1 MKETTETTSPGPKK
15 IALAGRRTAVAPA
28 GELMREE
35 PGPRGLPLV
44 ISPAV
49 AGVDPLAWA
58 EANRAGIEE
67 RLQRHGAILFRDFFR
82 GSLQGIPQGIESLQA
97 FVRAVCGD
105 LLEYR
110 ERSSPRSELAD
121 RVYTSTD
128 YPAEQPIFPHNEH
141 SYARRF
147 PLKLFF
153 FCVTP
158 SETGGETP
166 IGDTRRILQR
176 IDPEVRRRFEE
187 RGWMYVRNFH
197 PGFGLSWQ
205 TVFQTDDRARVEAY
219 CEEAGI
225 EWEWRPGDRLRTR
238 QVRPATAR
246 HPRTGETVWFNH
258 ATFFHV
264 STLPAE
270 IREPLLRDF
279 GSGEDLPNNT
289 FYGDGS
295 PIEPEVAEHLRQAYL
310 AEMVAPPWQ
319 QGDLLLIDNM
329 LTAHARNPFTGPRK
343 VVVAMADPHQRD
355 DV

>member
-1 MKETTETTSPGPKK
+1 MKQTENQGPKK
-15 IALAGRRTAVAPA
+15 LTLAGRRAAVAPA
-28 GELMREE
+28 GELVREE
-35 PGPRGLPLV
+35 PGPAGLPLV
-44 ISPAV
+44 VSPAV
-49 AGVDPLAWA
+49 AGVDALAWA

-67 RLQRHGAILFRDFFR
+67 RLLRHGAVLFRGF
-82 GSLQGIPQGIESLQA
+82 GLHGIEDLQA
-97 FVRAVCGD
+97 FVRAVGGD

-147 PLKLFF
+147 PCKLFF
-153 FCVTP
+153 FCITP
-158 SETGGETP
+158 PETGGETP
-166 IGDTRRILQR
+166 IGDTRRVFRR
-176 IDPEVRRRFEE
+176 IDPEVRRRFGE

-205 TVFQTDDRARVEAY
+205 TVFQTDNRAQVEAY
-219 CEEAGI
+219 CREAGI
-225 EWEWRPGDRLRTR
+225 EWEWRSGDRLRTR
-238 QVRPATAR
+238 QVRPVTAR
-246 HPRTGETVWFNH
+246 HPRTGETIWFNH

-264 STLPAE
+264 STLAAA

-279 GSGEDLPNNT
+279 GEEDLPNNT
-289 FYGDGS
+289 YYGDGS
-295 PIEPEVAEHLRQAYL
+295 PIEPETAEHLRQAYL
-310 AEMVAPPWQ
+310 REMVELPWR
-319 QGDLLLIDNM
+319 QGDLLLIDNL

-343 VVVAMADPHQRD
+343 IVVAMADLHTRD

>member
-1 MKETTETTSPGPKK
+1 MTETMNQGPKK
-15 IALAGRRTAVAPA
+15 LALAGRRATVAPA
-28 GELMREE
+28 GELVREA
-35 PGPRGLPLV
+35 PGPAGLPL
-44 ISPAV
+44 ILEPAV
-49 AGVDPLAWA
+49 AGVDALAWA
-58 EANRAGIEE
+58 AANRASIEE
-67 RLQRHGAILFRDFFR
+67 RLLRHGALLFRGF
-82 GSLQGIPQGIESLQA
+82 GLHGIEGLQA
-97 FVRAVCGD
+97 FVRAVCGE

-153 FCVTP
+153 SCVTP
-158 SETGGETP
+158 AETGGETP

-176 IDPEVRRRFEE
+176 IDPEVRARFEE

-205 TVFQTDDRARVEAY
+205 TVFQTEERVRVEEY
-219 CEEAGI
+219 CREAGI

-238 QVRPATAR
+238 QVRPMTAR

-258 ATFFHV
+258 ATFFHI
-264 STLPAE
+264 STLPAA

-279 GSGEDLPNNT
+279 GEEDLPNNT
-289 FYGDGS
+289 WYGDGS

-310 AEMVAPPWQ
+310 SEMVELPWR
-319 QGDLLLIDNM
+319 QGDILLIDNM

-343 VVVAMADPHQRD
+343 VVVAMADPHTRD

>member
-1 MKETTETTSPGPKK
+1 MSEPTKPAPKK
-15 IALAGRRTAVAPA
+15 LAVAGRRAAVAPA
-28 GELMREE
+28 GELVREE
-35 PGPRGLPLV
+35 PGPAGLPL
-44 ISPAV
+44 ILTPAV

-58 EANRAGIEE
+58 EAGRAGLEERLLRHGALLFRGFGVAGIE
-67 RLQRHGAILFRDFFR
+67 G
-82 GSLQGIPQGIESLQA
+82 LQA

-153 FCVTP
+153 SCITP
-158 SETGGETP
+158 PESGGETP
-166 IGDTRRILQR
+166 IGDTRRIFRR

-205 TVFQTDDRARVEAY
+205 TVFQTGDRARVEEY
-219 CEEAGI
+219 CRDAGI
-225 EWEWRPGDRLRTR
+225 EWEWRSGDRLRTR
-238 QVRPATAR
+238 QVRPVTAR

-258 ATFFHV
+258 AAFFHV
-264 STLPAE
+264 STLPAA

-279 GSGEDLPNNT
+279 GAEDLPNNT
-289 FYGDGS
+289 WYGDGS
-295 PIEPEVAEHLRQAYL
+295 PIEPETAEHLRQAYL
-310 AEMVAPPWQ
+310 QEMVELPWQ
-319 QGDLLLIDNM
+319 EGDVLLIDNM

-343 VVVAMADPHQRD
+343 VVVAMADPHTRD

>member
-1 MKETTETTSPGPKK
+1 MTEKHAPKK
-15 IALAGRRTAVAPA
+15 LALAGRRAAIASA
-28 GELMREE
+28 GELVREE
-35 PGPRGLPLV
+35 PGPAGLPL
-44 ISPAV
+44 ILTPAV

-67 RLQRHGAILFRDFFR
+67 KLLRHGALLFRGF
-82 GSLQGIPQGIESLQA
+82 GLSGIEGLQA
-97 FVRAVCGD
+97 FVRAVCGE

-153 FCVTP
+153 SCITP

-166 IGDTRRILQR
+166 IGDTRRIFQR
-176 IDPEVRRRFEE
+176 IDPDIRRRFEE
-187 RGWMYVRNFH
+187 KGWMYVRNFH
-197 PGFGLSWQ
+197 PGFGLAWQ
-205 TVFQTDDRARVEAY
+205 TVFQTDDRSRVEEY
-219 CEEAGI
+219 CREAGI
-225 EWEWRPGDRLRTR
+225 DWEWRSGDRLRTR
-238 QVRPATAR
+238 QVRPVTAR
-246 HPRTGETVWFNH
+246 HPRSGETVWFNH

-264 STLPAE
+264 STLPAA

-279 GSGEDLPNNT
+279 GEEDLPNNT
-289 FYGDGS
+289 WYGDGL
-295 PIEPEVAEHLRQAYL
+295 PIEPEVAAHLREAYL
-310 AEMVAPPWQ
+310 GEMVELPWQ
-319 QGDLLLIDNM
+319 EGDILLIDNM

-343 VVVAMADPHQRD
+343 VVVAMADPHTRD

>member
-1 MKETTETTSPGPKK
+1 MTETRSQGPKK
-15 IALAGRRTAVAPA
+15 LTLAGRRAAAAPA
-28 GELMREE
+28 GELVQAE
-35 PGPRGLPLV
+35 PGPGGLPL
-44 ISPAV
+44 ILTPAV

-58 EANRAGIEE
+58 AASRAGIEE
-67 RLQRHGAILFRDFFR
+67 RLLRHGALLFRGFFH
-82 GSLQGIPQGIESLQA
+82 GGLHGIEALQA

-158 SETGGETP
+158 PQSGGETP
-166 IGDTRRILQR
+166 LCDTRRIFGR

-219 CEEAGI
+219 CREAGI
-225 EWEWRPGDRLRTR
+225 EWEWRSGDRLRTR

-264 STLPAE
+264 STLPPA

-279 GSGEDLPNNT
+279 GEEDLPNNT
-289 FYGDGS
+289 WYGDGS

-310 AEMVAPPWQ
+310 RERVELPWRE
-319 QGDLLLIDNM
+319 GDLLLIDNM

-343 VVVAMADPHQRD
+343 IVVAMADPHERE

>member
-1 MKETTETTSPGPKK
+1 MTTEIKGPKK
-15 IALAGRRTAVAPA
+15 LAVTARRAAVAPA
-28 GELMREE
+28 EALVREE
-35 PGPRGLPLV
+35 TPGRDGLPLA
-44 ISPAV
+44 ILPA
-49 AGVDPLAWA
+49 APGVDALSWA

-67 RLQRHGAILFRDFFR
+67 KLLRHGALLFRGFGLR
-82 GSLQGIPQGIESLQA
+82 GIESLQA

-166 IGDTRRILQR
+166 IGDTRRIFQR
-176 IDPEVRRRFEE
+176 IDPEIRRRFEE

-197 PGFGLSWQ
+197 PGFGLSWR
-205 TVFQTDDRARVEAY
+205 TVFQTEDRTAVEAY
-219 CEEAGI
+219 CREAGI
-225 EWEWRPGDRLRTR
+225 EHEWRSGDRLRTR
-238 QVRPATAR
+238 QVRPATAI
-246 HPRTGETVWFNH
+246 HPRTGEPVWFNH

-264 STLPAE
+264 STLPEA

-279 GSGEDLPNNT
+279 DEDDLPNNT
-289 FYGDGS
+289 WYGDGS
-295 PIEPEVAEHLRQAYL
+295 PIEPEVVEHLRRAYL
-310 AEMVAPPWQ
+310 DEMVALPWQ
-319 QGDLLLIDNM
+319 EGDLLLIDNM
-329 LTAHARNPFTGPRK
+329 LTAHARNPFTGARK
-343 VVVAMADPHQRD
+343 VVVAMADPHTRD